1 MKKFRTLKYRPFCY
15 LYNKMKLVLRKWLF
29 CLILGSIIA
38 IVGAQNPSKIKIF
51 TTQKSND
58 TSTFVQQY
66 VDSFY
71 STISMQPTESEVFI
85 VLNTKKQFQ
94 TYLGMGAA
102 ITDAAA
108 ETYGKLSVSD
118 KKKLMQ
124 LYFSEKEGLGYKLI
138 RTNMNSCDF
147 SSESYTYVKENDQ
160 DLSSFSIQHDM
171 KFKIPMI
178 QDAIKCAGLES
189 KVYISPWSPPAY
201 MKSNKNMLHGG
212 SLLPEFYPLWSKYF
226 VKYIQALE
234 KEKIPVWGLT
244 IQNEP
249 MATQI
254 WESCIFTAEQEK
266 LFLRNHLGPTL
277 KQSGLGDKKIIVWDH
292 NRDLMYHRAAAILGD
307 SLANSYVWGIGYHWY
322 ETWTGA
328 DPLHENLGKV
338 QQLDPSKKMLFTEG
352 CKEKFQFNAIQ
363 DWKLG
368 EKYAMNII
376 QDFNQGVVG
385 WTDWNLLLDD
395 KGGPNHVGNYCFA
408 PIHIG
413 FEGVKK
419 EAVARFYITN
429 AFYYLGHFSKFLK
442 VGAKRIES
450 VVSRS
455 TLKSTAFI
463 NPTGQ
468 KVMVVLNSGNEE
480 IAYKILVDEN
490 TFSVKIP
497 AHGIQSITLN

>member
-1 MKKFRTLKYRPFCY
+1 M
-15 LYNKMKLVLRKWLF
+15 VLSSF
-29 CLILGSIIA
+29 SG
-38 IVGAQNPSKIKIF
+38 IVVAQSPSKIIVY
-51 TTQKSND
+51 TTQKSID
-58 TSTFVQQY
+58 STIFIKQR
-66 VDSFY
+66 VDSIY
-71 STISMQPTESEVFI
+71 STVMEQPKESEIFI
-85 VLNTKKQFQ
+85 QLNAQKQFQ
-94 TYLGMGAA
+94 TYVGMGAA

-108 ETYGKLSVSD
+108 ETYGKLSVSE
-118 KKKLMQ
+118 KKKVMQ
-124 LYFSEKEGLGYKLI
+124 LFFSEKEGLGYKLI

-147 SSESYTYVKENDQ
+147 SSESYTYVKENDP

-171 KFKIPMI
+171 KYKIPMI
-178 QDAIKCAGLES
+178 QDALTWAGKES

-201 MKSNKNMLHGG
+201 MKSNRNMLHGG

-234 KEKIPVWGLT
+234 NQKIPVWGLT

-277 KQSGLGDKKIIVWDH
+277 KQSGLGDKKIIIWDH
-292 NRDLMYHRAAAILGD
+292 NRDLMYHRASAILGD
-307 SLANSYVWGIGYHWY
+307 TLANSYVWGIGYHWY

-352 CKEKFQFNAIQ
+352 CKESFQFNAIQ

-368 EKYAMNII
+368 EKYAINII
-376 QDFNQGVVG
+376 NDFNQGVVG

-395 KGGPNHVGNYCFA
+395 RGGPNHVGNYCFA

-413 FEGVKK
+413 FAEDKK
-419 EAVARFYITN
+419 ETVARFYITN
-429 AFYYLGHFSKFLK
+429 AYDYLGHFSKFLK

-463 NPTGQ
+463 NPSGQ

-480 IAYKILVDEN
+480 ILYKILVDERS
-490 TFSVKIP
+490 FVIKIP

>member
-1 MKKFRTLKYRPFCY
+1 MMLTWR
-15 LYNKMKLVLRKWLF
+15 NILF
-29 CLILGSIIA
+29 CLILGSPFGD
-38 IVGAQNPSKIKIF
+38 IVAQSPSKISVY
-51 TTQKSND
+51 TTVKSKD
-58 TSTFVQQY
+58 SAVFVQQSI
-66 VDSFY
+66 DTIY
-71 STISMQPTESEVFI
+71 STVTMQPTESEIFV
-85 VLNTKKQFQ
+85 VLNPQKQFQ
-94 TYLGMGAA
+94 SYMGIGAA

-118 KKKLMQ
+118 KKKVMQ
-124 LYFSEKEGLGYKLI
+124 LYFSEQEGLGYKLI

-147 SSESYTYVKENDQ
+147 SSESYTYVDENDQ

-178 QDAIKCAGLES
+178 QDAIKLAGSES

-201 MKSNKNMLHGG
+201 MKSNNNMLHGG
-212 SLLPEFYPLWSKYF
+212 FLLPRYYQLWSNYF
-226 VKYIQALE
+226 AKYIQALE
-234 KEKIPVWGLT
+234 KQKIPVWGLT

-277 KQSGLGDKKIIVWDH
+277 TLSGLGDKKIIVWDH
-292 NRDLMYHRAAAILGD
+292 NRDLMYHRASVILGD
-307 SLANSYVWGIGYHWY
+307 SLAKSYVWGIGYHWY

-328 DPLHENLGKV
+328 EPLHENLGKV

-352 CKEKFQFNAIQ
+352 CKEKFQFHEIQ

-368 EKYAMNII
+368 EKYALNMI

-385 WTDWNLLLDD
+385 WTDWNILLDD
-395 KGGPNHVGNYCFA
+395 RGGPNHVGNYCFA

-413 FEGVKK
+413 FTGGSNKSE
-419 EAVARFYITN
+419 ARFYITN
-429 AFYYLGHFSKFLK
+429 AYYYIGHFSKFLK

-455 TLKSTAFI
+455 TLKSTTFV
-463 NPTGQ
+463 NPNGQ
-468 KVMVVLNSGNEE
+468 KVTVVLNTTNGE
-480 IAYKILVDEN
+480 IQYKILYGER

-497 AHGIQSITLN
+497 AHAIQTIMLD